1 MVCKRRNES
10 SQKQML
16 RQMILV
22 ILEEVLDRGLEY
34 LRYDYRNIDIKNIR
48 NDLAKNY
55 KPTI

>member
-1 MVCKRRNES
+1 
-10 SQKQML
+10 ML

-34 LRYDYRNIDIKNIR
+34 SRYDYRNIDIKNIR
-48 NDLAKNY
+48 NDLAKDY